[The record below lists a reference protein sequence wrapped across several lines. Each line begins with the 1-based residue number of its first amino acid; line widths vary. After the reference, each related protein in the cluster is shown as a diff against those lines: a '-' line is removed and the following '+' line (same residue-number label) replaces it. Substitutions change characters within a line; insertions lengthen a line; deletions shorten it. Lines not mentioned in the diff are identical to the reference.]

1 MATVRIKAL
10 TNSGAIDLDHKD
22 PPLYRADHVNK
33 SLSQPS
39 LDRKCY
45 ALNGAGM
52 ASSVTVIV
60 ANNLGH
66 DRELT
71 DKHLS
76 KEWPGTQ
83 DPARRLACLEWQ
95 HWATG
100 H

>member
-1 MATVRIKAL
+1 
-10 TNSGAIDLDHKD
+10 
-22 PPLYRADHVNK
+22 
-33 SLSQPS
+33 
-39 LDRKCY
+39 
-45 ALNGAGM
+45 M

-60 ANNLGH
+60 ANNLAH

-83 DPARRLACLEWQ
+83 DPARGLACLEWQ